1 MSFNKPKAQHMTQ
14 AHKPKHSFIE
24 NWEVG
29 NKAVYEMTYMSNHLQ
44 FIVKPLNYL
53 NELNIY
59 IVHTS

>member
-1 MSFNKPKAQHMTQ
+1 MTQ

-29 NKAVYEMTYMSNHLQ
+29 NKAVYEMTYMSDHLQ

-53 NELNIY
+53 NEPNIY